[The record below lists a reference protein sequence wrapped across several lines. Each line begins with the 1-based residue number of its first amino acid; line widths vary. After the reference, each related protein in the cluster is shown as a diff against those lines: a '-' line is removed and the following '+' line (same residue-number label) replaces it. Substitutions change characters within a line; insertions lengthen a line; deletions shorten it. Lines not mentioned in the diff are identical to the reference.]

1 MDEVGGGGG
10 GGGVVDVD
18 VVVGAW
24 YAAIGAGSEDVVGG
38 GGGAVEV
45 LEVLVVEGAATGFGT
60 SWMSACFC
68 ATAA

>member
-1 MDEVGGGGG
+1 VDEVEGGGG

-24 YAAIGAGSEDVVGG
+24 YAAIDAGVEVDVGG
-38 GGGAVEV
+38 GGGGV
-45 LEVLVVEGAATGFGT
+45 EVLVVDGAATDFGAC
-60 SWMSACFC
+60 WLSACFC